1 MFNKGQL
8 TGILLSIAK
17 PEIHVSRANNTNI
30 GYRVRVRVNFRGS
43 DSFILGLQRTL
54 EQQGITGKYK
64 EK

>member
-30 GYRVRVRVNFRGS
+30 GYRVRVRVNFKIS
-43 DSFILGLQRTL
+43 AESHVA
-54 EQQGITGKYK
+54 
-64 EK
+64 